1 MSAPF
6 TCQKQVFFLL
16 PTVQVGQRKGR
27 SEGKEGW
34 GKKPY
39 LYGFYSMY
47 YYSWDLQAL
56 DIPESVCLYMCKTER
71 REFAFQKWELSLQ
84 GYDYAKTCFN
94 HWIFQEESGCARW
107 VSYFG
112 QQIFSR
118 AAFKNKCLINR
129 VYPEHR
135 ALCMC
140 LHWRGWLKALSSH
153 GWFHWLQWYCYVAKW
168 SLLWLRA
175 VTSHPKAAMAR
186 PQNMVKV
193 SSRTVKV
200 TLTAL
205 AFSFFPMTS
214 ISLLLSSQVKMRFFS
229 Y

>member
-1 MSAPF
+1 
-6 TCQKQVFFLL
+6 
-16 PTVQVGQRKGR
+16 
-27 SEGKEGW
+27 
-34 GKKPY
+34 
-39 LYGFYSMY
+39 MY

-71 REFAFQKWELSLQ
+71 RKFAFQKWELTLQ

-94 HWIFQEESGCARW
+94 HWIFQEERGCARW

-112 QQIFSR
+112 QQIFSG
-118 AAFKNKCLINR
+118 AALKNKSLINR

-140 LHWRGWLKALSSH
+140 LHWRARLKPLSSH

-168 SLLWLRA
+168 LLLWLRA

-205 AFSFFPMTS
+205 AFNFFSMTS
-214 ISLLLSSQVKMRFFS
+214 ISLLLSPQVKICFFS